1 MSAGE
6 IAGLLAAVALV
17 ALVAFLAVPILKL
30 GKTIDEMTR
39 TVRDLRQE
47 HVAKTAVTVDET
59 NELLA
64 STNAQ
69 LQRVDAIT
77 RNAQTVTDNAAAMSS
92 LFSATLGGPLVKT
105 AAFTYGV
112 RQAISGRRNGS
123 GGGSKRRRRR
133 SASRAE
139 GE

>member
-1 MSAGE
+1 MSVGE

-17 ALVAFLAVPILKL
+17 ALVGIIAVPIIKL
-30 GKTIDEMTR
+30 GRTVDEFTR
-39 TVRDLRQE
+39 VVRDLRNE
-47 HVAKTAVTVDET
+47 HVAKTATTVDET

-77 RNAQTVTDNAAAMSS
+77 SNAQTVTTNAAALSS
-92 LFSATLGGPLVKT
+92 LFSATLGGPLVRT

-112 RQAISGRRNGS
+112 RRAITGRRDGGRRGS
-123 GGGSKRRRRR
+123 RR
-133 SASRAE
+133 
-139 GE
+139 